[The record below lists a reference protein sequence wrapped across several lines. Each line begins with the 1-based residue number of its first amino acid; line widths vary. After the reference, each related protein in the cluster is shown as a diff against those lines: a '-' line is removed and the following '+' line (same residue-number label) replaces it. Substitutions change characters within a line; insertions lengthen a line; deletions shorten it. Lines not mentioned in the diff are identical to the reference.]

1 MYELASDIPDLEGVI
16 KKRIESML
24 QANHIKM
31 CVPRATGGGHKDDS
45 AHHWEASA
53 ALRHCAD
60 HTAKLDIGRYRPIL
74 ITKFRRFLW
83 PRGSRLLPRRR
94 PSHRGPADAN
104 QTQAGSSAHGYDLSA
119 FQQIV
124 VSSASTLV
132 PPVFAGRYMRSIL
145 SGLAYLHEHW
155 ILHRDIKPANVLIT
169 TDGHVRGPSPF

>member
-53 ALRHCAD
+53 ALCRPHCEA
-60 HTAKLDIGRYRPIL
+60 GYRPISADPYHQ
-74 ITKFRRFLW
+74 ISAISVATW
-83 PRGSRLLPRRR
+83 VSSPPTAPAVASGPRGRKPDASRVFSSRLR
-94 PSHRGPADAN
+94 
-104 QTQAGSSAHGYDLSA
+104 LSA

-124 VSSASTLV
+124 VSSVSTLV